1 MKKVIFITGM
11 LCTQMCVAQSNNTDS
26 LLNLLNHHQKDDT
39 ALLLQPFV
47 ENSIWNGIADK
58 QGAGKILIH
67 LKKGGEMINCIV
79 EDDGIRLQNV
89 EDETGG
95 KKSLR
100 MKIAVARIEY
110 TQEN

>member
-1 MKKVIFITGM
+1 MKKVILITGM

-58 QGAGKILIH
+58 QGVGKILIH

-79 EDDGIRLQNV
+79 EDDGIRLQ
-89 EDETGG
+89 
-95 KKSLR
+95 S
-100 MKIAVARIEY
+100 
-110 TQEN
+110 